1 MYFCA
6 LSIRRTFPSPN
17 FLWITVAPAT
27 TPDKSSSGFFGS
39 SFAVTVV
46 VTVGLTPYVAVME
59 SLALGAGIAPSYIP
73 VLENG
78 EKCPTIETLDA
89 ICFAFGI
96 TLADFFT
103 EKKADTL
110 IDRVSAL
117 TDKQKHLLNE
127 FLNSL

>member
-1 MYFCA
+1 MDRKDVGKRIKVLREERGWA
-6 LSIRRTFPSPN
+6 KGTL
-17 FLWITVAPAT
+17 AT
-27 TPDKSSSGFFGS
+27 R
-39 SFAVTVV
+39 
-46 VTVGLTPYVAVME
+46 
-59 SLALGAGIAPSYIP
+59 AGIAPSYIP

-103 EKKADTL
+103 EKREETL
-110 IDRVSAL
+110 IDRVSSL
-117 TDKQKHLLNE
+117 TEKQKQLLND

>member
-1 MYFCA
+1 MDRKDVGKRIRA
-6 LSIRRTFPSPN
+6 LREERGWAKGT
-17 FLWITVAPAT
+17 LAT
-27 TPDKSSSGFFGS
+27 R
-39 SFAVTVV
+39 
-46 VTVGLTPYVAVME
+46 
-59 SLALGAGIAPSYIP
+59 AGIAPSYIP

-103 EKKADTL
+103 EKREESL
-110 IDRVSAL
+110 IDRVSSL
-117 TDKQKHLLNE
+117 TEKQKQLLND

>member
-1 MYFCA
+1 MDRKDVGKRIRA
-6 LSIRRTFPSPN
+6 LREERGWAKGT
-17 FLWITVAPAT
+17 LAT
-27 TPDKSSSGFFGS
+27 R
-39 SFAVTVV
+39 
-46 VTVGLTPYVAVME
+46 
-59 SLALGAGIAPSYIP
+59 AGIAPSYIP

-117 TDKQKHLLNE
+117 TEKQKHLLNE

>member
-1 MYFCA
+1 MDRKEVGKK
-6 LSIRRTFPSPN
+6 IREIREQRGWRKGK
-17 FLWITVAPAT
+17 LAT
-27 TPDKSSSGFFGS
+27 D
-39 SFAVTVV
+39 A
-46 VTVGLTPYVAVME
+46 GL
-59 SLALGAGIAPSYIP
+59 APSYIS

-96 TLADFFT
+96 TLSDFFA
-103 EKKADTL
+103 EKLKGDL
-110 IDRVSAL
+110 VDKVSSL

>member
-1 MYFCA
+1 MDRKDVGRR
-6 LSIRRTFPSPN
+6 IRTLREERGWAKGT
-17 FLWITVAPAT
+17 LAT
-27 TPDKSSSGFFGS
+27 R
-39 SFAVTVV
+39 
-46 VTVGLTPYVAVME
+46 
-59 SLALGAGIAPSYIP
+59 AGIAPSYIP

-96 TLADFFT
+96 TLVDFFT

-110 IDRVSAL
+110 VDRVSAL